1 VIRYDLRENQSQTGG
16 IKGMAGELSRGE
28 LLELSRQRIRA
39 NRYSAI
45 PRVTEQISRLQASKN
60 AEVDD
65 ERSLGL
71 PVTSIFD
78 LTNVVLDTSCRV
90 LEVGS
95 SKCWDI
101 TYQGPDLVGD
111 PLKVMAV
118 LSKDTRSV
126 LIFTDFQPMIRIT
139 P

>member
-1 VIRYDLRENQSQTGG
+1 MIRYDLRENQSQIGS
-16 IKGMAGELSRGE
+16 IKGMTGEPSKGE

-45 PRVTEQISRLQASKN
+45 PSVTEQIARLLAAKS
-60 AEVDD
+60 AEMDD
-65 ERSLGL
+65 ERSLEL

-78 LTNVVLDTSCRV
+78 LTKVVLDTSCRV

-118 LSKDTRSV
+118 LSKDARSV
-126 LIFTDFQPMIRIT
+126 LIFTGFQPTIRIT

>member
-1 VIRYDLRENQSQTGG
+1 
-16 IKGMAGELSRGE
+16 MAGELSKEE
-28 LLELSRQRIRA
+28 LLRLSRERIRA

-45 PRVTEQISRLQASKN
+45 PSVKEQIARLQASKN

-71 PVTSIFD
+71 PVTNVLD
-78 LTNVVLDTSCRV
+78 LAKVVLDTSCRV
-90 LEVGS
+90 IEMGS
-95 SKCWDI
+95 GTCWDI
-101 TYQGPDLVGD
+101 TYQGPDLVGN

-118 LSKDTRSV
+118 LSKDVRSV
-126 LIFTDFQPMIRIT
+126 LIFTSFQPLIRIT